1 HFEIAGRQFLAFEQK
16 IDAAV
21 LAVADLAPNFR
32 ILHERL
38 DRFCRE
44 GFSDEVVRMRS
55 VDADELQARS
65 EIHFDKLPAISELA
79 FRIVGF
85 GEPHPR
91 ARRVQAEHCARI
103 SDMRRDF
110 AAVRQHN
117 IGQETLVAPLQGR
130 GNERRRETHQFA
142 ILPPSSSSICTR
154 MMSSKLFSTSKPS
167 SRARLAS
174 TSSAQSVTMAAIT
187 GSGLRLIRAA

>member
-1 HFEIAGRQFLAFEQK
+1 KQGRRPRAGFSDRRELMEMLCTTGGYRIGKFRAARLAHHVNVLHFEIAGRQFLAFEQK

-65 EIHFDKLPAISELA
+65 
-79 FRIVGF
+79 
-85 GEPHPR
+85 
-91 ARRVQAEHCARI
+91 
-103 SDMRRDF
+103 
-110 AAVRQHN
+110 
-117 IGQETLVAPLQGR
+117 
-130 GNERRRETHQFA
+130 
-142 ILPPSSSSICTR
+142 
-154 MMSSKLFSTSKPS
+154 
-167 SRARLAS
+167 
-174 TSSAQSVTMAAIT
+174 
-187 GSGLRLIRAA
+187 